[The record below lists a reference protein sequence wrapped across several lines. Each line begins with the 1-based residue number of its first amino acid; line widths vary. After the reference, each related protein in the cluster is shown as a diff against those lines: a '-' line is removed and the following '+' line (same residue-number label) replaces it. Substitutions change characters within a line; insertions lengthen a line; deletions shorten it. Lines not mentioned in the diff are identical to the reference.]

1 MGREGIEGYS
11 DKTGGRV
18 EINPEDRHGGPIASE
33 SALSPSCSAEEQSG
47 SWCLGETYQGCQQRL
62 GRDEGKLPEQ
72 FERKMSLA
80 DRNGCALNALVRSAA
95 LGFTAEMP

>member
-18 EINPEDRHGGPIASE
+18 EINPEDSGGPIASE
-33 SALSPSCSAEEQSG
+33 SALSPSCSVEEQSG
-47 SWCLGETYQGCQQRL
+47 SWHSGETYQGCRQCPV
-62 GRDEGKLPEQ
+62 RDEGKLPGQ

-80 DRNGCALNALVRSAA
+80 DRNGCALSALVLSAA
-95 LGFTAEMP
+95 LGFTSEVP